1 MENQE
6 RKFRKVNEIR
16 SQTFTQYLKAI
27 KNEIG

>member
-6 RKFRKVNEIR
+6 RKFRKVNEIQ